1 MGFNGFYRVSM
12 GLTRFYWVLPS
23 FTGFYWVLLGF
34 RVDGG
39 MFCLVLRPET
49 SSRQA
54 PAVAEC
60 HAPQGFCRVF
70 LTSFLPIFLPSFSVI
85 TGFYLVFFSNCRSS
99 DMRTLLP
106 YLATT

>member
-70 LTSFLPIFLPSFSVI
+70 LTSFLPIFLPSFTEFRFAI
-85 TGFYLVFFSNCRSS
+85 GPIDGSS
-99 DMRTLLP
+99 RT
-106 YLATT
+106 